1 MSCTNWV
8 FLTLGLVFISI
19 PVWKLLCAGVFG
31 LLQQHRMAENYANS
45 MRKIIITCMLTKQHT
60 LEDATKILH
69 VEGFDSVVK
78 NFKND
83 CDNMGVSISRMVC
96 QVNRLMN
103 YRHVELGV
111 LLDKGE
117 ERVMLKITN
126 LGAVVF
132 EFND

>member
-1 MSCTNWV
+1 MSCTDWV

-19 PVWKLLCAGVFG
+19 PIWKTLCAGFFS

-69 VEGFDSVVK
+69 AEGFDSVVK

-83 CDNMGVSISRMVC
+83 CDNMGVSVSRMVC

-103 YRHVELGV
+103 YQHVELGV